1 MTFENNHK
9 NKRLIMKLKVLVA
22 DKFPDKYIQQMKDLH
37 LEVIYEPKFGEK
49 DLVAAAKEV
58 DILVVR
64 STIVNEETI
73 NNSKTLNLIIR
84 AGSGVNNINIQT
96 ANKKGIYVANCPGM
110 NAVAVA
116 ELAIG
121 LMLSLDR
128 FIPDNVSD
136 FKNGVWNKDKYSKGK
151 GLKGK
156 TLGIIGVGAI
166 GKEVAKRA
174 LAFEMN
180 VYGKDITRIEGVQI
194 KDFSEMDQL
203 LPLCDVVTIHLP
215 ATPQTKG
222 LFNKQM
228 FSYMKDGA
236 ILINT
241 SRHDV
246 IVEEDLIDAI
256 KTKNIRA
263 ALDVFKGEPE
273 GKAGEVKSHLQ
284 SNPNIYLTHHIGAST
299 GQAQDAVA
307 EETVRIINH
316 YVHSG
321 VIDHWVNRA
330 KITDAHYQLVVK
342 HYDKPGVL
350 ASVLDLLRQGNINVE
365 DIENVIFDGGIAASC
380 TMKLKNAATA
390 DMLKKMSENQNVISV
405 SHVEI

>member
-1 MTFENNHK
+1 MK
-9 NKRLIMKLKVLVA
+9 IKLLIA
-22 DKFPDKYIQQMKDLH
+22 DKFPDKYINELKSLD
-37 LEVIYEPKFGEK
+37 LEVLYEPKYGEK
-49 DLVAAAKEV
+49 DLPAAAKDV

-73 NNSKTLNLIIR
+73 NNSEKLNLIIR
-84 AGSGVNNINIQT
+84 AGSGVNNINISA

-121 LMLSLDR
+121 LMISLDR
-128 FIPDNVSD
+128 FIPDNISD
-136 FKNGVWNKDKYSKGK
+136 FNKGVWNKDKYSKGK

-156 TLGIIGVGAI
+156 TLGLIGVGNI

-203 LPLCDVVTIHLP
+203 LPLCDVVSIHLP

-228 FSYMKDGA
+228 LSYLKNGA
-236 ILINT
+236 YLINT
-241 SRHDV
+241 SRQDIV
-246 IVEEDLIDAI
+246 VEEDLLEAI
-256 KTKNIRA
+256 KEKNIRYA
-263 ALDVFKGEPE
+263 CDVFKGEPE
-273 GKAGEVKSHLQ
+273 GKSGEVSSKLQ
-284 SNPNIYLTHHIGAST
+284 NNPNIYVTHHIGAST
-299 GQAQDAVA
+299 QQAQDAVA
-307 EETVRIINH
+307 EETIRIIKH
-316 YVHSG
+316 FVHSG
-321 VIDHWVNRA
+321 VIEHWVNRA

-342 HYDKPGVL
+342 HFDKPGVL
-350 ASVLDLLRQGNINVE
+350 AAVLDVIRQGNINVE
-365 DIENVIFDGGIAASC
+365 EIENIIFEGGIAACC
-380 TMKLKNAATA
+380 TMKLKSAVTA
-390 DMLKKMSENQNVISV
+390 EMLKTMRDNPNVISV

>member
-1 MTFENNHK
+1 
-9 NKRLIMKLKVLVA
+9 MKLKVLVA
-22 DKFPDKYIQQMKDLH
+22 DKFPDKYIQQMKDLN
-37 LEVIYEPKFGEK
+37 LDVSYEPKFGEK
-49 DLVAAAKEV
+49 DLVESAKEV

-64 STIVNEETI
+64 STIVNEQTI
-73 NNSKTLNLIIR
+73 NNSKALNLIVR
-84 AGSGVNNINIQT
+84 AGSGVNNINIQA

-116 ELAIG
+116 ELAMG
-121 LMLSLDR
+121 LMISLDR
-128 FIPDNVSD
+128 FIPDNVAD
-136 FKNGVWNKDKYSKGK
+136 FRNGVWNKDKYSKGK

-203 LPLCDVVTIHLP
+203 LPLCDIVTIHLP
-215 ATPQTKG
+215 ATPETKG
-222 LFNKQM
+222 LFNKKM

-236 ILINT
+236 LLINT
-241 SRHDV
+241 SRQDI
-246 IVEEDLIDAI
+246 IVEDDLIEAI
-256 KTKNIRA
+256 KEKNIRA

-273 GKAGEVKSHLQ
+273 AKTGEVKSPLQ
-284 SNPNIYLTHHIGAST
+284 NNPNIYVTHHIGAST
-299 GQAQDAVA
+299 QQAQDAVA
-307 EETVRIINH
+307 EETVKIIQH
-316 YVHSG
+316 YAHSG

-350 ASVLDLLRQGNINVE
+350 AGVLDLLRQGSINIE
-365 DIENVIFDGGIAASC
+365 EIENVIFDGGVAASC

-390 DMLKKMSENQNVISV
+390 EMLKKMSENSDVISV

>member
-1 MTFENNHK
+1 
-9 NKRLIMKLKVLVA
+9 MKLKVLVA
-22 DKFPDKYIQQMKDLH
+22 DKFPDKYIQQMKDLD
-37 LEVIYEPKFGEK
+37 LEVIYNAKLGEK
-49 DLVAAAKEV
+49 DLPEAAKDV
-58 DILVVR
+58 DIIIVR

-73 NNSKTLNLIIR
+73 NNGKKLNLIIR
-84 AGSGVNNINIQT
+84 AGSGVNNINIAA
-96 ANKKGIYVANCPGM
+96 ANKKGIYVTNCPGM

-121 LMLSLDR
+121 LMISLDR

-136 FKNGVWNKDKYSKGK
+136 FNKGVWNKDKYSKGK

-156 TLGIIGVGAI
+156 TLGLIGVGNI

-203 LPLCDVVTIHLP
+203 LALCDVVTIHLP

-228 FSYMKDGA
+228 FGYMKDGA
-236 ILINT
+236 YLINT

-246 IVEEDLIDAI
+246 IVEDDLLEAI
-256 KTKNIRA
+256 KEKNIRYA
-263 ALDVFKGEPE
+263 CDVFKGEPE
-273 GKAGEVKSHLQ
+273 GKAGEVSSKLMNNS
-284 SNPNIYLTHHIGAST
+284 NIYVTHHIGAST
-299 GQAQDAVA
+299 EQAQDAVA
-307 EETVRIINH
+307 EETVNIIKKF
-316 YVHSG
+316 VHSG

-350 ASVLDLLRQGNINVE
+350 ATVLDVIRSGNINIE
-365 DIENVIFDGGIAASC
+365 EIENIIFEGGIAACC
-380 TMKLKNAATA
+380 TMKLQNAATA
-390 DMLKKMSENQNVISV
+390 DMLKKISENANVISV

>member
-1 MTFENNHK
+1 
-9 NKRLIMKLKVLVA
+9 MKIKVLIA
-22 DKFPDKYIQQMKDLH
+22 DKFPDKYINELKSLD

-49 DLVAAAKEV
+49 DLPEAAKDV

-73 NNSKTLNLIIR
+73 NKSEKLNLVIR
-84 AGSGVNNINIQT
+84 AGSGVNNINISA
-96 ANKKGIYVANCPGM
+96 ANKKGVYVANCPGM

-121 LMLSLDR
+121 LMISLDR

-136 FKNGVWNKDKYSKGK
+136 FNKGIWNKDKYSKGK

-156 TLGIIGVGAI
+156 TLGLIGVGNI

-203 LPLCDVVTIHLP
+203 LPLCDVVSIHLP

-222 LFNKQM
+222 LFNKQLL
-228 FSYMKDGA
+228 SYMKDGA
-236 ILINT
+236 YLINT
-241 SRHDV
+241 SRHDIV
-246 IVEEDLIDAI
+246 IEDDLLEAI
-256 KTKNIRA
+256 KEKNIRYA
-263 ALDVFKGEPE
+263 CDVFKGEPE
-273 GKAGEVKSHLQ
+273 GKSGEVSSKLQ
-284 SNPNIYLTHHIGAST
+284 NNPNIYVTHHIGAST
-299 GQAQDAVA
+299 QQAQDAVA
-307 EETVRIINH
+307 EETIRIIKH
-316 YVHSG
+316 FVHSG

-350 ASVLDLLRQGNINVE
+350 AAVLDVIRQGNINVE
-365 DIENVIFDGGIAASC
+365 EIENIIFEGGIAACC
-380 TMKLKNAATA
+380 TMKLKSAVTA
-390 DMLKKMSENQNVISV
+390 DMLKAMRDNPNVISV

>member
-1 MTFENNHK
+1 
-9 NKRLIMKLKVLVA
+9 MKLKVLVA
-22 DKFPDKYIQQMKDLH
+22 DKFPDKYIQQMKDLD
-37 LEVIYEPKFGEK
+37 LAVSYQPKLGEK
-49 DLVAAAKEV
+49 DLPEAAKDV
-58 DILVVR
+58 DILIVR
-64 STIVNEETI
+64 STVVNEDTI
-73 NNSKTLNLIIR
+73 NNSQKLNLIVR
-84 AGSGVNNINIQT
+84 AGSGVNNIAIPA
-96 ANKKGIYVANCPGM
+96 ANKKGVYVTNCPGM

-116 ELAIG
+116 ELAFG
-121 LMLSLDR
+121 LMITLDR

-136 FKNGVWNKDKYSKGK
+136 FKNSIWNKDKYSKGK

-156 TLGIIGVGAI
+156 TLGVIGVGNI

-203 LPLCDVVTIHLP
+203 LPLCDIISIHLP

-228 FSYMKDGA
+228 FSYMKNGA
-236 ILINT
+236 YLINT
-241 SRHDV
+241 SRQDV
-246 IVEEDLIDAI
+246 INEDDLLEAI
-256 KTKNIRA
+256 KEKNLRVA
-263 ALDVFKGEPE
+263 VDVFKGEPE
-273 GKAGEVKSHLQ
+273 GKSGEVKSKLQ
-284 SNPNIYLTHHIGAST
+284 DNPNIYVTHHIGAST
-299 GQAQDAVA
+299 EQAQDAVA

-330 KITDAHYQLVVK
+330 KITDAKYQLVVK

-350 ASVLDLLRQGNINVE
+350 AGVLDVIRSGSINIE
-365 DIENVIFDGGIAASC
+365 EIENIIFEGGIAACC
-380 TMKLKNAATA
+380 TLKLQNTATA
-390 DMLKKMSENQNVISV
+390 DMLKKISENQNVISV

>member
-1 MTFENNHK
+1 
-9 NKRLIMKLKVLVA
+9 MKIKVLIA
-22 DKFPDKYIQQMKDLH
+22 DKFPDKYIQQMKDLD
-37 LEVIYEPKFGEK
+37 LEVIYEPKLGEK
-49 DLVAAAKEV
+49 DLPGSAKEV

-64 STIVNEETI
+64 STVVNEATI
-73 NNSKTLNLIIR
+73 NNSKKLNLIIR
-84 AGSGVNNINIQT
+84 AGSGVNNINIAA
-96 ANKKGIYVANCPGM
+96 ANKKGVYVTNCPGM

-116 ELAIG
+116 ELAFG

-128 FIPDNVSD
+128 FIPDNVQD

-156 TLGIIGVGAI
+156 TLGVIGVGNI

-174 LAFEMN
+174 FAFDMN

-203 LPLCDVVTIHLP
+203 LPLCDIISIHLP

-228 FSYMKDGA
+228 FSYMKNGA
-236 ILINT
+236 YLINT
-241 SRHDV
+241 SRQDV
-246 IVEEDLIDAI
+246 INEDDLLEAI
-256 KTKNIRA
+256 KEKNLRV

-273 GKAGEVKSHLQ
+273 GKSGEVSSKLQ
-284 SNPNIYLTHHIGAST
+284 NNPNIYITHHIGAST
-299 GQAQDAVA
+299 EQAQDAVA
-307 EETVRIINH
+307 QETVNIIKNF
-316 YVHSG
+316 VHSG

-330 KITDAHYQLVVK
+330 RISDSHFQLVVK

-350 ASVLDLLRQGNINVE
+350 AGVLDIIRGGNINIE
-365 DIENVIFDGGIAASC
+365 EIENIIFEGGIAACC
-380 TMKLKNAATA
+380 TMKLKIAASA
-390 DMLKKMSENQNVISV
+390 DMLKKINENPDVLSV

>member
-1 MTFENNHK
+1 
-9 NKRLIMKLKVLVA
+9 MKLKVLVA
-22 DKFPDKYIQQMKDLH
+22 DKFPEKYIQQMKDLD
-37 LEVIYEPKFGEK
+37 LEVAYEPKLGEK
-49 DLVAAAKEV
+49 DLPAAAKDV
-58 DILVVR
+58 DILIVR

-73 NNSKTLNLIIR
+73 NTSKKLNLIIR
-84 AGSGVNNINIQT
+84 AGSGVNNIAISA
-96 ANKKGIYVANCPGM
+96 ANKKGVYVTNCPGM

-116 ELAIG
+116 ELAIA

-136 FKNGVWNKDKYSKGK
+136 FNKGVWNKDKFSKGK

-156 TLGIIGVGAI
+156 TLGLIGVGNI

-228 FSYMKDGA
+228 FSYMKNGA
-236 ILINT
+236 YLINT
-241 SRHDV
+241 SRQDI
-246 IVEEDLIDAI
+246 IVEDDLLEAI
-256 KTKNIRA
+256 KEKNIRA
-263 ALDVFKGEPE
+263 AVDVFKGEPE
-273 GKAGEVKSHLQ
+273 GKSGEVSSKLQ
-284 SNPNIYLTHHIGAST
+284 NNPNIYVTHHIGAST
-299 GQAQDAVA
+299 EQAQDAVA
-307 EETVRIINH
+307 EETVNIIKH

-330 KITDAHYQLVVK
+330 KITDAHFQLVVK
-342 HYDKPGVL
+342 HFDKPGVL
-350 ASVLDLLRQGNINVE
+350 AGILDVLREGNINIE
-365 DIENVIFDGGIAASC
+365 EIENIIFEGGIAACC
-380 TMKLKNAATA
+380 TMKLQNAATA
-390 DMLKKMSENQNVISV
+390 DMLKKMSENPNVISV